1 MITRTKLIY
10 IVLLMIPIILKILGL
25 SFVSV
30 GGLYL
35 IIGAIFINQ
44 GNIFMSIIVYTL
56 ADICWLSNAVVLGD
70 YFGGIAVTI
79 GIVVG
84 IIVTNKMRIGIF
96 VKNLKT

>member
-1 MITRTKLIY
+1 
-10 IVLLMIPIILKILGL
+10 
-25 SFVSV
+25 
-30 GGLYL
+30 
-35 IIGAIFINQ
+35 
-44 GNIFMSIIVYTL
+44 MSIIVYTL